1 MWGKFGADV
10 AIACAKGKRICRD
23 GKEQREMLELLI
35 SVLFAVVAGVSGV
48 TQQVLNANL
57 KTALDSAAWSGFIS
71 YLVGLIC
78 MALLVAVVREPIP
91 SLSVAGRVPFWAWY
105 GGVFGS
111 IFIICGIVLI
121 PRLGAGTFIAIA
133 IAAQLLTSLAF
144 DHFGVL
150 GLEQRSADATRLLGA
165 ALLIAGVVLIR
176 R

>member
-1 MWGKFGADV
+1 
-10 AIACAKGKRICRD
+10 
-23 GKEQREMLELLI
+23 MLELLI
-35 SVLFAVVAGVSGV
+35 SVLFAIVAGVSGV

-57 KTALDSAAWSGFIS
+57 KTALNSAAWSGFIS

-78 MALLVAVVREPIP
+78 MAILVAVVRDPIP
-91 SLSVAGRVPFWAWY
+91 PLSVAGRVPFWAWY

-121 PRLGAGTFIAIA
+121 PRLGAGTFIALA
-133 IAAQLLTSLAF
+133 ISAQLLTSLTF
-144 DHFGVL
+144 DHFGLL
-150 GLEQRSADATRLLGA
+150 GLEQRSADPTRLLGA